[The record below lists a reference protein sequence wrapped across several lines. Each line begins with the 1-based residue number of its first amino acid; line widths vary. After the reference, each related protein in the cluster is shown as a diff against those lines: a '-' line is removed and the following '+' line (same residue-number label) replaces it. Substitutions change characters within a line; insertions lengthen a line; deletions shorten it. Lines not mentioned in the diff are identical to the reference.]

1 MLIDFDALSFLS
13 ISIVIYFHSQVVD
26 GQRKII
32 SLLQEQ
38 IENVRRPYLCVA
50 ISSVH
55 LMAPMKRLSLMNPL
69 YLLPFPCCSQEG
81 EDKKFLITRLQSIHE
96 QKRTP
101 TRRLT
106 SQVCV
111 CRCL

>member
-1 MLIDFDALSFLS
+1 MITRPEARVFYWSVICLLILMHSFLS

-38 IENVRRPYLCVA
+38 IENVRRPYLCVT

-55 LMAPMKRLSLMNPL
+55 LMAVLTNEKAQFDQSGLSSSFSML
-69 YLLPFPCCSQEG
+69 FAG
-81 EDKKFLITRLQSIHE
+81 
-96 QKRTP
+96 
-101 TRRLT
+101 RRG
-106 SQVCV
+106 
-111 CRCL
+111 